1 MLSKYI
7 KIFLIS
13 FLLMVSIDLIYLTI
27 NKKLYSSIITVTRLQ
42 FAPIAWAFM
51 AFSLTYFILSDDTLA
66 ESQKIFRAMIL
77 GLSIYGIYNFTNLT
91 ILQPY
96 NLNITITD
104 TIWGTF
110 LYGFI
115 TFIVL
120 LLNNTY
126 KLY

>member
-1 MLSKYI
+1 MTAS
-7 KIFLIS
+7 
-13 FLLMVSIDLIYLTI
+13 
-27 NKKLYSSIITVTRLQ
+27 RLQ

-91 ILQPY
+91 IFQSY
-96 NLNITITD
+96 NLNLTITD
-104 TIWGTF
+104 IIWGTF
-110 LYGFI
+110 LYGFV
-115 TFIVL
+115 TFLIL